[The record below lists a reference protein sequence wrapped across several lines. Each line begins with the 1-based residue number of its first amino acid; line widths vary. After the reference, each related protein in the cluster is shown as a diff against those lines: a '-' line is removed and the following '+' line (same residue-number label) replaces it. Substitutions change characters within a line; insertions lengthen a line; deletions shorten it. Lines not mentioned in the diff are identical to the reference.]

1 MKMLF
6 LSPIVL
12 ALSTYMAIVYGYLY
26 LLFTTLTLVFEGTY
40 HFSQGAVGLAYVSS
54 ECRAAPEPCVLPSL
68 FSFQASSTIIDLSL
82 ARHWMR
88 FNLRVDSVR
97 LLVR

>member
-40 HFSQGAVGLAYVSS
+40 HFSQGAVGLAYVSICIS
-54 ECRAAPEPCVLPSL
+54 PNLAYPVAFMPRLPHG
-68 FSFQASSTIIDLSL
+68 ASSHGIASS
-82 ARHWMR
+82 
-88 FNLRVDSVR
+88 NEV
-97 LLVR
+97 